1 MSDTSTTTCPAPNKT
16 SAGYAATSPFRLIGV
31 GEVANL
37 LGCSTRH
44 VYRQVDGGKMP
55 TPVKIGG
62 INRWPVKTIEDWIA
76 AGCPAVRKIGR
87 G

>member
-1 MSDTSTTTCPAPNKT
+1 MLD
-16 SAGYAATSPFRLIGV
+16 V
-31 GEVANL
+31 DEVAEL
-37 LGCSTRH
+37 LNCSSRH

-55 TPVKIGG
+55 APAKIGG